1 MSDENPLENALNIE
15 PRETTPEVS
24 DTAKAQI
31 QRREPVQIDLSK
43 FPENSRMII
52 ISDNQN
58 LAILTALD
66 FAKTEIKVAVVDGG
80 TRAWENE
87 GLPMEAGM
95 TNLISQQI
103 DVYLRPYDRQDPKEI
118 EKAMN
123 EYLEWELG
131 LVSQIAQPGG
141 VTFKEYSI

>member
-1 MSDENPLENALNIE
+1 
-15 PRETTPEVS
+15 
-24 DTAKAQI
+24 
-31 QRREPVQIDLSK
+31 
-43 FPENSRMII
+43 MIF

-66 FAKTEIKVAVVDGG
+66 FAKTELKVAVVDGG

-95 TNLISQQI
+95 TSLISKQI
-103 DVYLRPYDRQDPKEI
+103 DVYLRPYDRLDPKEI

-141 VTFKEYSI
+141 VTFKEYSIKAD